1 MGYSR
6 EVYRNAA
13 AALAARRAA
22 AEREASERRAAFFE
36 ACPRAAQIER
46 ELARTGVA
54 AARAVLAGG
63 NVRENLTRLKES
75 NLALQ
80 REQKELLRQAGLPE
94 DHLTTRYT
102 CAACG
107 DTGYIDGKMCA
118 CLRQAL
124 REEACRELNE
134 LSPLTLSTFETFSLD
149 YYPEQVRPAMEKLLF
164 HCMEYAKSFSF
175 SSPNI
180 IMMGSTGLG
189 KTHLSLAIARAVI
202 DRGYGVVYGSV
213 NNLID
218 KLEREHF
225 GRDEEASTRQS
236 LMDCDLLILDD
247 LGTEFRTAF
256 SVAEVY
262 NLINTRQMTR
272 RPTII
277 STNLTM
283 KELETAYTNRFTSRI
298 MADYVRCLFQGDDIR
313 QKKRMLGA
321 QNRTRQNGAGRA

>member
-1 MGYSR
+1 MGYSK

-13 AALAARRAA
+13 AKLADQRAK
-22 AEREASERRAAFFE
+22 AEREAEERRSAFFS
-36 ACPRAAQIER
+36 ACPRAAEIER
-46 ELARTGVA
+46 QLSRTALA
-54 AARAVLAGG
+54 AARAVLGGG
-63 NVRENLTRLKES
+63 NVRENLSRLKES
-75 NLALQ
+75 NQALQ
-80 REQKELLRQAGLPE
+80 REQQDLLQKAGLPG
-94 DHLTTRYT
+94 DFLTVHYT
-102 CAACG
+102 CPKCE
-107 DTGYIDGKMCA
+107 DTGYVDGILCS

-124 REEACRELNE
+124 REEACRQLNALTP
-134 LSPLTLSTFETFSLD
+134 LSLSTFESFSLD
-149 YYPEQVRPAMEKLLF
+149 YYPEQTRPAMEKILF
-164 HCMEYAKSFSF
+164 NCMDYAKNFSF

-189 KTHLSLAIARAVI
+189 KTHLSLAIARTVI
-202 DRGYGVVYGSV
+202 EKGFGVIYGSV

-225 GRDEEASTRQS
+225 GRDEETSTRQS

-283 KELETAYTNRFTSRI
+283 KELEAAYTNRFTSRI
-298 MADYVRCLFQGDDIR
+298 IADYVRCLFQGDDIR
-313 QKKRMLGA
+313 QKKRMQA
-321 QNRTRQNGAGRA
+321 SQPRRT

>member
-1 MGYSR
+1 MGYSK
-6 EVYRNAA
+6 EVYRIASA
-13 AALAARRAA
+13 KLAERRAK
-22 AEREASERRAAFFE
+22 AEREAEERRTAFFA
-36 ACPRAAQIER
+36 ACPRALEIER
-46 ELARTGVA
+46 ELSRTGVA

-63 NVRENLTRLKES
+63 NVRENLERLKE
-75 NLALQ
+75 NNQALQ
-80 REQKELLRQAGLPE
+80 REQQELLRRAALPA
-94 DHLTTRYT
+94 DHLSVRYACT
-102 CAACG
+102 KCG
-107 DTGYIDGKMCA
+107 DIGYVDGIQCE

-124 REEACRELNE
+124 RDEACRELNA
-134 LSPLTLSTFETFSLD
+134 LTPLTLSTFESFSLS
-149 YYPEQVRPAMEKLLF
+149 YYPEQTRSSMEKILF
-164 HCMEYAKSFSF
+164 NCMDYAKNFSF

-202 DRGYGVVYGSV
+202 DKGFGVVYGSV

-225 GRDEEASTRQS
+225 GRDEESSTRQS

-283 KELETAYTNRFTSRI
+283 KELEAAYTNRFTSRI
-298 MADYVRCLFQGDDIR
+298 IADYVRCLFQGDDIR
-313 QKKRMLGA
+313 QKKRMQGA
-321 QNRTRQNGAGRA
+321 QNRRAPGTADKA